1 MSAVNDPYNFPQ
13 SWRTFELVGYGKLPG
28 YLVSLDGFKRES
40 EWVVSKGF
48 GTSGASTIWRGWKI
62 VEDMSVVLEAPSPDI
77 FVGFETM
84 IRALVPNFKSR
95 PPTFGVKNPMASL
108 IRVDRVSIKSYGIK
122 PSAGLSWQMGLGF
135 IEYKQPVK
143 AAVGPADPAKLP
155 GAPVAKTESEK
166 LIQGLKDQ
174 IANFGKKT

>member
-13 SWRTFELVGYGKLPG
+13 AWAKFELIGYGQLPG
-28 YLVSLDGFKRES
+28 ILVALDGFKRES

-62 VEDMSVVLEAPSPDI
+62 VEDMSVILEAPTPDI
-77 FVGFETM
+77 FVGFEAM
-84 IRALVPNFKSR
+84 IRAIVPKFTSR
-95 PPTFGVKNPMASL
+95 PPTFGVRHPMASL

-135 IEYKQPVK
+135 IEYKKPVVAK
-143 AAVGPADPAKLP
+143 VGPADPAKLP
-155 GAPVAKTESEK
+155 GAPVPKNTYEK
-166 LIQGLKDQ
+166 YLQDIKDQ
-174 IANFGKKT
+174 IVSFSKKP

>member
-1 MSAVNDPYNFPQ
+1 MAAVNDPYTFPDA
-13 SWRTFELVGYGKLPG
+13 WRKFELVGYGNLPG
-28 YLVSLDGFKRES
+28 ILVALDGFKRES

-77 FVGFETM
+77 FVGFEKM
-84 IRALVPNFKSR
+84 IRALVPKFTTR
-95 PPTFGVKNPMASL
+95 PPTFSVRHPMASL

-122 PSAGLSWQMGLGF
+122 PSAGLSWQMALGF
-135 IEYKQPVK
+135 IEYKKPVK

-155 GAPVAKTESEK
+155 GAPVAKTETEK
-166 LIQGLKDQ
+166 MIQDLKDQ
-174 IANFGKKT
+174 IANFGKKP